1 MDVYEYRIVKIEKG
15 LFLIE
20 YKTTPNGVWRE
31 VENKQFKTNPKAES
45 WCSGARR
52 RCRVRLPSRR

>member
-45 WCSGARR
+45 WCRNLL
-52 RCRVRLPSRR
+52 CLIK

>member
-20 YKTTPNGVWRE
+20 YKTTTTGVWRE
-31 VENKQFKTNPKAES
+31 VENKQFKTKPKTES
-45 WCSGARR
+45 WCGKKFCS
-52 RCRVRLPSRR
+52 LK